1 MEQPAQVLTHID
13 ELSNDWLSKV
23 LGKPIE
29 AFSYQEIVG
38 EGYAS
43 RMYRLNLTA
52 NESVPASLI
61 LKLATVQQ
69 SQIDLLDPEVFCREV
84 EFYQGLGGELAE
96 SGMLPRVYFAAANKQ
111 LMQLTLL
118 FEDLGEIPHKPWR
131 ANLDESLAAVEA
143 LAKVHA
149 KYWQSDK
156 LLEPAYAP
164 VESELDLS
172 ELLAV
177 LQENLD
183 QEAAASYSFPYLRG
197 CVQHVHKL
205 ARWLVGELDQFHGP
219 MTLVHGDFHV
229 RNIHFMPERVVIFDW
244 QVTERGRPVRD
255 LIYWLI
261 MCVDVADSKAF
272 KPKLIE
278 AYLTALAKH
287 GVVYK
292 KLELLRDFNESLLQM
307 VSRIYCF
314 QTLITL
320 SEQDQHELENF
331 LQRADAMAQA
341 HYIRAQLRIARV
353 LAPPVVLLLRLLGKR

>member
-1 MEQPAQVLTHID
+1 MEQSAQVLTNIE
-13 ELSNDWLSKV
+13 ELSTAWLSEV
-23 LGKPIE
+23 LGEPI
-29 AFSYQEIVG
+29 ADFSYQEIVG

-43 RMYRLNLTA
+43 RMYRLNLVA
-52 NESVPASLI
+52 NDAVPPSLI

-69 SQIDLLDPEVFCREV
+69 SQVDLLDPEVFCREV
-84 EFYQGLGGELAE
+84 EFYKGLGGELAE
-96 SGMLPRVYFAAANKQ
+96 TGMLPRVYFADANKQ

-118 FEDLGEIPHKPWR
+118 FEDLGEIPHKPWH
-131 ANLDESLAAVEA
+131 ADLAESLAAVEA
-143 LAKVHA
+143 LAAVHA
-149 KYWQSDK
+149 KYWQSEQ
-156 LLEPAYAP
+156 LLEPTYAP
-164 VESELDLS
+164 LESELELS

-183 QEAAASYSFPYLRG
+183 QEVTASYSFPYLRS
-197 CVQHVHKL
+197 CVQHVQKL
-205 ARWLVGELDQFHGP
+205 AKWLVAELDQFHGP

-278 AYLTALAKH
+278 AYLTALEKH
-287 GVVYK
+287 GIVYK

-314 QTLITL
+314 QTLVTF

-331 LQRADAMAQA
+331 LQRAEVMAQS
-341 HYIRAQLRIARV
+341 HFIRAQLRIARV
-353 LAPPVVLLLRLLGKR
+353 LAPPVVWVLRLMGKR